1 MLSRQFNAIIIRNN
15 EREERER
22 KLSLEVWLKILLNVL
37 IIKQKQQD
45 LKQQALKISTRK
57 LYRN

>member
-1 MLSRQFNAIIIRNN
+1 MLSRRFNAIIIRNN